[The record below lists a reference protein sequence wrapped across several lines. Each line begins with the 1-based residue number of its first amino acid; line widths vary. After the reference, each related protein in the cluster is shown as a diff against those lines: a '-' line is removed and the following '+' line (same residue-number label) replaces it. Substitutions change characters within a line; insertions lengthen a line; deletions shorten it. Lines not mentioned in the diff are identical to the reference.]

1 MVTLTRLRHGTG
13 DVSMQYPYHCRK
25 EDSDYICRQNDTTAA
40 MKIFY
45 IISGSLCLAL
55 GAIGIF
61 LPLLP
66 TVPFLLLAAFLYCRG
81 SEKLYVWL
89 TGHRIFGR
97 YISEYRE
104 NRAMPLK
111 AKVISLALLWTG
123 IPAAMIFHVPCLWGE
138 LLLGAVLAGV
148 TIYILSLK
156 TA

>member
-1 MVTLTRLRHGTG
+1 MT
-13 DVSMQYPYHCRK
+13 
-25 EDSDYICRQNDTTAA
+25 A

-66 TVPFLLLAAFLYCRG
+66 TTPFLLLAAFLYCRG
-81 SEKLYVWL
+81 SERLYRWL
-89 TGHRIFGR
+89 TGHRLLGR

-104 NRAMPLK
+104 NKAMPLK
-111 AKVISLALLWTG
+111 AKIISLAMLWTG
-123 IPAAMIFHVPCLWGE
+123 IPAAMILHVPCLWGN

-148 TIYILSLK
+148 TIHILMLR
-156 TA
+156 TVR

>member
-1 MVTLTRLRHGTG
+1 
-13 DVSMQYPYHCRK
+13 
-25 EDSDYICRQNDTTAA
+25 

-81 SEKLYVWL
+81 SEKLYRWL

-97 YISEYRE
+97 YITEYRE
-104 NRAMPLK
+104 NKAMPLK
-111 AKVISLALLWTG
+111 AKVISLAMLWTG
-123 IPAAMIFHVPCLWGE
+123 IPAAMIFHVPCLWGD
-138 LLLGAVLAGV
+138 LLMGAILAGV
-148 TIYILSLK
+148 TVHILMLR
-156 TA
+156 TARR